1 MNATG
6 NETAT
11 VGLKRFAIGLVI
23 GLVTALFL
31 APIVW
36 NVRDHLTRAPV
47 AIPNEQIA
55 GLKLL
60 AQKFTG
66 PRYFQPED
74 TENKNAS
81 VPEKYYISIASA
93 KRQLEHVALER
104 KLSDEQV
111 SRVNAII
118 EQITEPPPSRVL
130 GQNSVNVLRLNL
142 ALDELR

>member
-1 MNATG
+1 MNATASQTG
-6 NETAT
+6 T

-23 GLVTALFL
+23 GLVSALFL

-36 NVRDHLTRAPV
+36 NVRDHLVRAPV

-60 AQKFTG
+60 AEKFTG

-74 TENKNAS
+74 MESKSAS
-81 VPEKYYISIASA
+81 APEKYYISIASA
-93 KRQLEHVALER
+93 KRQLKHIASER

-142 ALDELR
+142 ALDEMH